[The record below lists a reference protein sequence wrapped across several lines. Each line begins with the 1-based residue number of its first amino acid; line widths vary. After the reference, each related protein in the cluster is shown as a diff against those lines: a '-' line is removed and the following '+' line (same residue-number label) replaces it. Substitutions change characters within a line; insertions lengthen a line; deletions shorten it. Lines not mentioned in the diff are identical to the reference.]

1 VAVTRTRTRTR
12 TKTSSKATLLALS
25 GAALA
30 LPGVDLHAGVPASQ
44 SQMTSQFGLY
54 EEEGGRMEAQVYH
67 GEFVVPINDSFELTF
82 SFDQDTYVGATPYYS
97 KPAGSSDA
105 ITAASNIDPLSLALS
120 TVLGSPRFNELLLG
134 INTDIASGALSGV
147 PGIFDPARQEFV
159 RTEIIKRLIETPSP
173 DYSQP
178 VQVIAAH
185 PLESRNMPILGA
197 NFYWGPVTLGLSGG
211 YSIED
216 DFNSTFGSGN
226 VSWELNNK
234 LTTLSVGFSLSNND
248 IVREAIR
255 PGGPHDHSTGELE
268 DFEASNKYRTFN
280 LGLSQIL
287 TKNTLFHL
295 NGSYTRQR
303 GYLSNPYKLVNIT
316 GEITP
321 EEYNKVGFID
331 GADDWSSVTD
341 LEVAGFELF
350 RDVRPEKRDIWTIS
364 TGINQY
370 IPSLDASLHLDYRFF
385 FDDWD
390 INSHTFEFA
399 WYQSLPFGITVTPN
413 IRYYSQSGADFFA
426 PFFRAPRQDGNYSS
440 DYRLS
445 SYGVLSGGLS
455 AGIEFAKGI
464 KLDTSFEYSTHRGSL
479 KLGGG
484 GIGNYADLDSY
495 LISASLQVDMSSLGR
510 AIGSS
515 THKMHAGH
523 AGHIGH
529 PPAGVMFGHML
540 GQAGD
545 MMVGYSYKYSDWS
558 TGMQQGTRAGISD
571 QELIDNACK
580 GGVCEFKADGM
591 AMHMHMVNFMYAPT
605 DWLNLMLMPQFAYKK
620 MDMKPLPNSGVT
632 EAGYHGNNG
641 LGDTLF
647 GGLVKIFNTEN
658 QYMHLGIIGSAPT
671 GRIDVTFNNFI
682 NDGSQLQSFG
692 MQLGS
697 GTWDLK
703 PSLTYSGKLDSWY
716 WGAQATGTKRLQHR
730 NRFGY
735 VLGDEIEGSLWGGYR
750 ALDWLSFSVRNIYK
764 VQGAI
769 RGGVNRII
777 PVPLGQTAQLT
788 PLENPANKGGQFW
801 DVGLGMSLSV
811 PSGEYAGHSLNV
823 EWLQPVI
830 HDLNGYQLER
840 DGTLSVRWGYAF

>member
-1 VAVTRTRTRTR
+1 MAVT
-12 TKTSSKATLLALS
+12 KICKKGNATLLALS
-25 GAALA
+25 SAALT
-30 LPGVDLHAGVPASQ
+30 LPGVAVQAGIPVAEPQ
-44 SQMTSQFGLY
+44 LTTQYGHY
-54 EEEGGRMEAQVYH
+54 VEKGERMKVDVYH
-67 GEFVVPINDSFELTF
+67 GDFVVPVKDNFELTF
-82 SFDQDTYVGATPYYS
+82 SFDQDTYVGASPHFSTPY
-97 KPAGSSDA
+97 GSSDA
-105 ITAASNIDPLSLALS
+105 ISAASDIDPFSLSVIVIDAHS
-120 TVLGSPRFNELLLG
+120 DVKQGVLN
-134 INTDIASGALSGV
+134 DIRG
-147 PGIFDPARQEFV
+147 R
-159 RTEIIKRLIETPSP
+159 IIPPTNANIETFRRLIDAKTI
-173 DYSQP
+173 DYTARP
-178 VQVIAAH
+178 NVTLAPH
-185 PLESRNMPILGA
+185 PLETRNMPVLGA
-197 NFYWGPVTLGLSGG
+197 NFYWGPVTLGISSGF
-211 YSIED
+211 SIEP
-216 DFNSTFGSGN
+216 DFESTFGSET

-234 LTTLSVGFSLSNND
+234 LTTLTVGSSFSNNN
-248 IVREAIR
+248 IIREAVSL
-255 PGGPHDHSTGELE
+255 GGPHDHSTGNVP
-268 DFEASNKYRTFN
+268 DFKASNRFRTFN

-287 TKNTLFHL
+287 TKNTLLHL

-303 GYLSNPYKLVNIT
+303 GYLSNPYKLVNIK

-321 EEYNKVGFID
+321 EEYNCAGFG
-331 GADDWSSVTD
+331 GAFCAGLGGEGSTWDQFTD

-350 RDVRPEKRDIWTIS
+350 REIRPEKRDQWVVS

-370 IPSLDASLHLDYRFF
+370 IPTLDASVHFDYRFF
-385 FDDWD
+385 FDNWG
-390 INSHTFEFA
+390 INSHTFELA

-426 PFFRAPRQDGNYSS
+426 PFFRAPRQDGHYSS

-455 AGIEFAKGI
+455 AGIEFAKGV

-484 GIGNYADLDSY
+484 GVGDYADLDSY

-510 AIGSS
+510 AIGGGRG
-515 THKMHAGH
+515 HKMQMSH

-558 TGMQQGTRAGISD
+558 TGMQQRTRTGISD

-591 AMHMHMVNFMYAPT
+591 AMHMHMINFMYAPT
-605 DWLNLMLMPQFAYKK
+605 DWLNLVLMPQFAYKK
-620 MDMKPLPNSGVT
+620 MDMQPLPNSTVT
-632 EAGYHGNNG
+632 VGGFHENNG

-647 GGLVKIFNTEN
+647 GGLIKIFNSEN
-658 QYMHLGIIGSAPT
+658 QHIHLGIVGSAPT
-671 GRIDVTFNNFI
+671 GRIDVTFDSFI
-682 NDGSQLQSFG
+682 NDKSQLQSFG

-703 PSLTYSGKLDSWY
+703 PSLTYTGKSGNWY
-716 WGAQATGTKRLQHR
+716 WGVQATGTKRLQHR

-735 VLGDEIEGSLWGGYR
+735 ILGDEIEGSLWGGYR
-750 ALDWLSFSVRNIYK
+750 ALDWMSFSVRNIYK
-764 VQGAI
+764 AQGSI
-769 RGGVNRII
+769 RGDVNRII

-801 DVGLGMSLSV
+801 DIGVGATLSV
-811 PSGEYAGHSLNV
+811 PRGEYAGHSLSV

-840 DGTLSVRWGYAF
+840 DGTLAVRWGYAF